1 MVRPSA
7 APQYKGLQNER
18 KNEYLKKIDFL
29 RQTNLKLFMERLRLF
44 LKFIISITDGHCDYS
59 FRAPKNVATPLHTL
73 FLK

>member
-44 LKFIISITDGHCDYS
+44 FKVHNFYYE
-59 FRAPKNVATPLHTL
+59 RPL
-73 FLK
+73 